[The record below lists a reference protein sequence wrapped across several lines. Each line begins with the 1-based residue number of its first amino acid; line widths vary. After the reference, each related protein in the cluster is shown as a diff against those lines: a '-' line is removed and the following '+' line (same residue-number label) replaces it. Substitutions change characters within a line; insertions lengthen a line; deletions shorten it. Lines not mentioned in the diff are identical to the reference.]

1 MGEGKDPNEA
11 RRKISHH
18 PGQIHI
24 FECHEKGALML
35 KNLKAFC
42 KRHDVALN
50 IRSLGK
56 HRIMCEVRSCLKST
70 SKKAYIPP
78 SWHMT
83 FADTHFHDW
92 EVMRQVLGTSYMHY
106 VFKED
111 PEKNQGVF

>member
-1 MGEGKDPNEA
+1 MVD
-11 RRKISHH
+11 RRFTTH

-24 FECHEKGALML
+24 FECHEKGSLML

-70 SKKAYIPP
+70 SKQAYISP
-78 SWHMT
+78 SWPMT
-83 FADTHFHDW
+83 FADTHFHDS
-92 EVMRQVLGTSYMHY
+92 EVMRQVLGTGYLHR
-106 VFKED
+106 VFKE
-111 PEKNQGVF
+111 EAENNQGVF